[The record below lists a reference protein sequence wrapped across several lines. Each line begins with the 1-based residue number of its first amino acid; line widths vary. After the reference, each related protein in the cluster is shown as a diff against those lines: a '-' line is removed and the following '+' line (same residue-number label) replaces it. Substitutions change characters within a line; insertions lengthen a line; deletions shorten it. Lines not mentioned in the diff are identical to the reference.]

1 MNGLTPTSRVLIWTR
16 TTTNKIFIDTSG
28 FFCIFSERDIN
39 HVAAIELYEAARTRL
54 TTNYVLAE
62 YVALADARGLPREDA
77 VSFSAEIINDRNIE
91 VIWVDENLH
100 RRAVELLQNRR
111 DKNYSLCDA
120 VSFVLMS
127 ELEISEALTT
137 DKHFEQENFVRLLKH
152 S

>member
-1 MNGLTPTSRVLIWTR
+1 M
-16 TTTNKIFIDTSG
+16 FIDTSG
-28 FFCIFSERDIN
+28 FFCIFSERDTN
-39 HVAAIELYEAARTRL
+39 HAAAIELYEAARSRL

-127 ELEISEALTT
+127 EREVSEALTT